1 MMLFHSFAREA
12 PLTIHAIQDDRP
24 YPWLKG
30 DPCMA
35 RLLIAVATLC
45 ILRRSASGNLGP
57 GTNHACNAKIDAHLL
72 HIENT

>member
-12 PLTIHAIQDDRP
+12 HLCIHAIHDDSP
-24 YPWLKG
+24 NPWFKG

-35 RLLIAVATLC
+35 RLLVAVATLC
-45 ILRRSASGNLGP
+45 ILRSASGNLGP